1 MKKFIIWAIIIL
13 LSGITIFTLFS
24 NKKKAEDKVFKFDVN
39 RKVAVTASEVTY
51 EVFSTENF
59 FTGTF
64 EPNKDSKLMFEL
76 PGKIV
81 KMNYEVGEYVSVGN
95 IIASLDIELLKL
107 QKEQAEIHLAS
118 IENDYERQKI
128 LLEEKAVQLVQ
139 FEKIETAYKTA
150 KIQLRTLNEQIN
162 KSLLKAPFSGIIAM
176 KFAEI
181 GTVVAPQMPV
191 VQLSDINKLRLTVQ
205 VPENGI
211 NHFKINDKI
220 SVKTELSSEKVY
232 EGKIVVISGKSDLT
246 HNFMV
251 QIEVNNTNQ
260 EIKSGTFGY
269 ISEQSNSLDKQ
280 LVIPSS
286 AVIGSSILPQV
297 YIVENGKAVI
307 KNIEILDKS
316 NDYAAIKSGLK
327 AGDIVITSGFINLS
341 DGKNIAVKNNT
352 EGK

>member
-13 LSGITIFTLFS
+13 LSGLTIFTLFS
-24 NKKKAEDKVFKFDVN
+24 NKKKAEDKIYKFDGD
-39 RKVAVTASEVTY
+39 RKVAVTTYEVTY

-59 FTGTF
+59 YTGTF

-81 KMNYEVGEYVSVGN
+81 KLNYEVGEYVSVGN
-95 IIASLDIELLKL
+95 TISSLDIELLKL
-107 QKEQAEIHLAS
+107 QKEQAEIQLAS
-118 IENDYERQKI
+118 IENDFERQKI

-191 VQLSDINKLRLTVQ
+191 VQLSDIHKLRLTVQ
-205 VPENGI
+205 VSENGI
-211 NHFKINDKI
+211 KHFKINDKI

-260 EIKSGTFGY
+260 EIKAGTFGY
-269 ISEQSNSLDKQ
+269 VLEQNNSLEKQ

-307 KNIEILDKS
+307 KKIEILDKS
-316 NDYAAIKSGLK
+316 KDYVAIKSGLNE
-327 AGDIVITSGFINLS
+327 GDIVITSGFINLS
-341 DGKNIAVKNNT
+341 NGKNIAVKNNT
-352 EGK
+352 KGK

>member
-13 LSGITIFTLFS
+13 LSVITIFTLFS
-24 NKKKAEDKVFKFDVN
+24 NKKKAEDKVYKFDVN
-39 RKVAVTASEVTY
+39 RQVAVTAYEVTY

-59 FTGTF
+59 YTGTF

-95 IIASLDIELLKL
+95 IISSLDIELLKL
-107 QKEQAEIHLAS
+107 QKEQAEIQLAS
-118 IENDYERQKI
+118 IENDFERQKI

-139 FEKIETAYKTA
+139 FEKVETAYKTA

-191 VQLSDINKLRLTVQ
+191 FQLSDIRKLRLTVQ

-260 EIKSGTFGY
+260 EIKAGTFGY
-269 ISEQSNSLDKQ
+269 ILEKNNSLEKQ

-297 YIVENGKAVI
+297 YIVENGKALV
-307 KNIEILDKS
+307 KNIEILNKS
-316 NDYAAIKSGLK
+316 QDYVAIKSGLK
-327 AGDIVITSGFINLS
+327 EGDIVITSGFINLS

-352 EGK
+352 KGK